1 MRKNAEYAVA
11 RRNGSITVSRD
22 EAENLLER
30 RRSTDSPERDAGG
43 DTRARENSTHRRA
56 VAGHLR
62 SGSRQPAYRAGR
74 RVRRLL
80 SRAWHSLFPVRGAR
94 DDSGAP

>member
-1 MRKNAEYAVA
+1 MRKNVAYAVA
-11 RRNGSITVSRD
+11 RRNGAITVSFD

-43 DTRARENSTHRRA
+43 DARARENSTHHRA
-56 VAGHLR
+56 VAGQSR
-62 SGSRQPAYRAGR
+62 SGSRQRAYRAGR

-80 SRAWHSLFPVRGAR
+80 TRAWHSLFPARGAR
-94 DDSGAP
+94 DDSSAP